1 MPRLLSRR
9 AAVNQ
14 RFDHQP
20 TGTPGVALTERQRE
34 IVALVAEGLTNQA
47 IADQLGLERLTV
59 SEHVATILWQLGLT
73 QRHEITAWAMAQHR
87 RG

>member
-1 MPRLLSRR
+1 LPELLSRR

-14 RFDHQP
+14 RSDRP
-20 TGTPGVALTERQRE
+20 LTSTPHAALTERQRE

-47 IADQLGLERLTV
+47 IADQLGLERLRV
-59 SEHVATILWQLGLT
+59 SEHVATILWQLDLKR
-73 QRHEITAWAMAQHR
+73 RHEITAWAMAQNR